1 MVEVVSMVELQKST
15 VGRRVGKVRE
25 EALSFSVDRSVDGA
39 AFGRAVYNTFHI
51 VQCLYILTDQSP
63 FCEIIP

>member
-1 MVEVVSMVELQKST
+1 MVKVVSMIELPKST

-39 AFGRAVYNTFHI
+39 AFGRAV
-51 VQCLYILTDQSP
+51 
-63 FCEIIP
+63 